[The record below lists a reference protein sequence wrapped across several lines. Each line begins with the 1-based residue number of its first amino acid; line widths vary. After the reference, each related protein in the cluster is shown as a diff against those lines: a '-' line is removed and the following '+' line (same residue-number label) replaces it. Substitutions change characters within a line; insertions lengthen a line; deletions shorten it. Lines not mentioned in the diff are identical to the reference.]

1 MYSYYAGHSLV
12 KLFCIRT
19 LEVDALLFRISE
31 LQNDKG
37 GKQFTV
43 GGNISGC
50 CTCQI
55 LTGLNY
61 SIHSDSY

>member
-1 MYSYYAGHSLV
+1 MYSYYAVHSLV

-19 LEVDALLFRISE
+19 LEVDLLVVRISE
-31 LQNDKG
+31 LQYDKG
-37 GKQFTV
+37 EKQFTV

-50 CTCQI
+50 WQI